1 MLVLAR
7 FGLGS
12 SLGLARGSQMPILRI
27 GWFLRHV
34 SRVPLPGT
42 CLRFRDKYVGPFQKC
57 THNRAF
63 VFDVM
68 IRFEVQ
74 VLIGVGWFSVH
85 GDMSTAVVIDVYTG
99 VQEGEDPVA
108 FWFGC
113 ENNVR
118 VNTVDMSCELL
129 YVVFMDLG
137 ESVIHVPEPQGW
149 RVRCSAQSSFFEHLH
164 VQVGND
170 GGHW

>member
-1 MLVLAR
+1 MFHFPGLV
-7 FGLGS
+7 F
-12 SLGLARGSQMPILRI
+12 
-27 GWFLRHV
+27 W
-34 SRVPLPGT
+34 
-42 CLRFRDKYVGPFQKC
+42 FRDKDFGPFQKC

-63 VFDVM
+63 VFYVM

-74 VLIGVGWFSVH
+74 VLVGVGWFSVH
-85 GDMSTAVVIDVYTG
+85 GDMGTAVIINVYTG
-99 VQEGEDPVA
+99 VQEGQDTVA

-137 ESVIHVPEPQGW
+137 ERVIHIPEPQILG
-149 RVRCSAQSSFFEHLH
+149 VRCSVQSSFFEQLRL
-164 VQVGND
+164 QVGND

>member
-1 MLVLAR
+1 
-7 FGLGS
+7 
-12 SLGLARGSQMPILRI
+12 
-27 GWFLRHV
+27 
-34 SRVPLPGT
+34 
-42 CLRFRDKYVGPFQKC
+42 
-57 THNRAF
+57 
-63 VFDVM
+63 M

-74 VLIGVGWFSVH
+74 VLVGVGWFSVH

-129 YVVFMDLG
+129 SSSVLASDTLQRYCNVISENCNVFFNLK
-137 ESVIHVPEPQGW
+137 
-149 RVRCSAQSSFFEHLH
+149 
-164 VQVGND
+164 
-170 GGHW
+170 

>member
-1 MLVLAR
+1 
-7 FGLGS
+7 
-12 SLGLARGSQMPILRI
+12 
-27 GWFLRHV
+27 
-34 SRVPLPGT
+34 
-42 CLRFRDKYVGPFQKC
+42 
-57 THNRAF
+57 
-63 VFDVM
+63 M

-74 VLIGVGWFSVH
+74 VLVGVGWFSVH

-113 ENNVR
+113 ENDVR

-137 ESVIHVPEPQGW
+137 DRVIHVPEPQGW

-170 GGHW
+170 GIRPARDLQQNSTCQCHTWSQSSDERSPSPDDRGSCQ

>member
-1 MLVLAR
+1 MFHFPGLV
-7 FGLGS
+7 F
-12 SLGLARGSQMPILRI
+12 
-27 GWFLRHV
+27 W
-34 SRVPLPGT
+34 
-42 CLRFRDKYVGPFQKC
+42 FRDKYVGPFQKC

-74 VLIGVGWFSVH
+74 VLVGVGWFSVH
-85 GDMSTAVVIDVYTG
+85 GDMSAAVVINVYTG

-137 ESVIHVPEPQGW
+137 ERVIHVPEPQGW
-149 RVRCSAQSSFFEHLH
+149 RVIQPRRSGQLPVAARRRRRDVFESLRL
-164 VQVGND
+164 QAKKRLLKGNNFSTITMTESD
-170 GGHW
+170 NNIYAVMS

>member
-1 MLVLAR
+1 MFHFPGLV
-7 FGLGS
+7 F
-12 SLGLARGSQMPILRI
+12 
-27 GWFLRHV
+27 W
-34 SRVPLPGT
+34 
-42 CLRFRDKYVGPFQKC
+42 FRDKDIGPFQKC

-63 VFDVM
+63 VFYVM

-74 VLIGVGWFSVH
+74 VLVGVGRFSVH

-99 VQEGEDPVA
+99 VQEEQDPVA

-118 VNTVDMSCELL
+118 VNTVVMSCELL

-137 ESVIHVPEPQGW
+137 ERVIHVPEPSTET
-149 RVRCSAQSSFFEHLH
+149 RDSTCPRSTAKFYLSVSHVIAVVRRAVTAQTIGAVASSSPTKKA
-164 VQVGND
+164 
-170 GGHW
+170 

>member
-1 MLVLAR
+1 MCHFPGLV
-7 FGLGS
+7 F
-12 SLGLARGSQMPILRI
+12 
-27 GWFLRHV
+27 W
-34 SRVPLPGT
+34 
-42 CLRFRDKYVGPFQKC
+42 FRDKYVGPFQKC

-74 VLIGVGWFSVH
+74 VLVGVGWFSVH
-85 GDMSTAVVIDVYTG
+85 GDKSTAVVINVYTG

-108 FWFGC
+108 FWLGC

-137 ESVIHVPEPQGW
+137 ERVIHVPEPQGW

-164 VQVGND
+164 VQVVSVTRD
-170 GGHW
+170 RSRQTSGHPAQAIGAVASSSQTKET